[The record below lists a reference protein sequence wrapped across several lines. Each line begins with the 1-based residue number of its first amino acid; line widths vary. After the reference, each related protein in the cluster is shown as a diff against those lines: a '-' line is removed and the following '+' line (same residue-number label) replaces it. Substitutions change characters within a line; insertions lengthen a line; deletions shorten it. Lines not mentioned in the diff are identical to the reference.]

1 MRTLKCTAF
10 RFVGVVEVTTEVMEF
25 NSTQLTY
32 LDALGIDV
40 WMPRDQSALDAAIAD
55 TQVQSAT
62 QAGTSQ
68 SASVG
73 SSNSTSNRAAAMA
86 AATELLNGSQ
96 SSKNSQPEAAVTQ
109 AAPAAN
115 PIPVV
120 QSAPPVAEPKAQ
132 APTQPIQ
139 QPSQQEGQDA
149 STINPAPYFTLQFWC
164 YSSGFWFV
172 SAYQGI
178 RPEHHKFVH
187 NLALYLQ
194 GPSQGKKRKPKHVGV
209 FSWPMIDAPNIDQS
223 ESVARTYLSQH
234 IQQLQQMSPADKF
247 IALDDSHHWLPSENR
262 ICLDTQLDNA
272 LSSSTEKLR
281 IWQILQAHRLS

>member
-10 RFVGVVEVTTEVMEF
+10 RFVGVVEVMEF

-40 WMPRDQSALDAAIAD
+40 WMPRDQSALDTAIVD
-55 TQVQSAT
+55 TQVPSAT
-62 QAGTSQ
+62 QAGTPVNS
-68 SASVG
+68 SIG
-73 SSNSTSNRAAAMA
+73 SSNRAAAMA
-86 AATELLNGSQ
+86 AATELLNGPQ
-96 SSKNSQPEAAVTQ
+96 PAKNSQPEAAVTQ
-109 AAPAAN
+109 AAAPAAN

-120 QSAPPVAEPKAQ
+120 QAAPPVAEPKVQ
-132 APTQPIQ
+132 APTQSVQ
-139 QPSQQEGQDA
+139 QLSQQAGQDA
-149 STINPAPYFTLQFWC
+149 STNHLAPRFTLQFWC

-234 IQQLQQMSPADKF
+234 IQQLQQLSPADKF
-247 IALDDSHHWLPSENR
+247 IALDDCHHWLPSENR

>member
-1 MRTLKCTAF
+1 M
-10 RFVGVVEVTTEVMEF
+10 TTEVMEF

-40 WMPRDQSALDAAIAD
+40 WMPRDQSALDTAIAN
-55 TQVQSAT
+55 TQAQGVA
-62 QAGTSQ
+62 QAGTALNS
-68 SASVG
+68 SIG
-73 SSNSTSNRAAAMA
+73 SSVASSGGTSNRAAAMA
-86 AATELLNGSQ
+86 AATELLNGTQ
-96 SSKNSQPEAAVTQ
+96 PSKNSHSEATVLQA

-115 PIPVV
+115 PIPAV
-120 QSAPPVAEPKAQ
+120 QAAPPVAEPKVQ
-132 APTQPIQ
+132 APTQSVQ
-139 QPSQQEGQDA
+139 QPSQQEGQDVL
-149 STINPAPYFTLQFWC
+149 TNHPAPQFTLQFWC

-247 IALDDSHHWLPSENR
+247 IALDDCHHWLPSENR